1 MTETWSRL
9 RMADVLLP
17 QGNRKL
23 VQQGWS
29 PKCHAYP
36 ALDGAWG
43 VLKTTAIQAGRFEP
57 EHNKMLPESL
67 EPRPQIAVTAG
78 DLLMTCAGPRS
89 RCGVPTLVR
98 HTRGRLMM
106 SGKMYRFRPDD
117 RVDPRFLEA
126 WLLSPEAQQRID
138 AMKTGISDS
147 GLNLTHDR
155 FVQLPVPVPPIN
167 EQRRIVDLLEDHL
180 SRLDAADAYLDGA
193 RRRDAVLHGQLLA
206 KELAAVHREEVS
218 LGELLLVGLS
228 NGKSVPTQ
236 EGGFPVLRLTALRD
250 GRIDLAERKEG
261 AWTADDAAR
270 FLVKRGDFFVSR
282 GNGSLRLVGRG
293 GLVDHD
299 PDPVAF
305 PDTLIRA
312 RPDAGR
318 LMPDFLALV
327 WNSPAVRRQIE
338 ASARTTAGIY
348 KVNQKDLG
356 AIRLLVPSL
365 DDQRRI
371 LESVSTSRDGLAALS
386 REVEKARTRSA
397 GLRRSLLAAA
407 FSGRLTDAAPVPSEA
422 EEMVGA

>member
-1 MTETWSRL
+1 VTATWPRL
-9 RMADVLLP
+9 RMADVLVP

-36 ALDGAWG
+36 APDGAWG

-67 EPRPQIAVTAG
+67 KPRPQIEVAAG
-78 DLLMTCAGPRS
+78 DLLITCAGPRS
-89 RCGVPTLVR
+89 RCGVPALVR

-117 RVDPRFLEA
+117 RVDPRFLEL

-155 FVQLPVPVPPIN
+155 FGQLPVPGPPIN
-167 EQRRIVDLLEDHL
+167 EQNRIVDLLEDHL
-180 SRLDAADAYLDGA
+180 SRLDAADGYLNA
-193 RRRDAVLHGQLLA
+193 AQRRDAVLHDQLLA
-206 KELAAVHREEVS
+206 NELAAVPSDDVS

-250 GRIDLAERKEG
+250 GRIDLAERKAG

-270 FLVKRGDFFVSR
+270 FLVQRGDFLISR

-299 PDPVAF
+299 PDAVAF

-318 LMPDFLALV
+318 LMPDFMALV
-327 WNSPAVRRQIE
+327 WNSPAIRRQIE

-348 KVNQKDLG
+348 KVNQKDLE
-356 AIRLLVPSL
+356 AVRLPVPSL
-365 DDQRRI
+365 DDQQRV
-371 LESVSTSRDGLAALS
+371 LESVSSSRDGLAALS
-386 REVEKARTRSA
+386 REVERSRTRSA

-407 FSGRLTDAAPVPSEA
+407 FSGRLTGNSSNFEQDREA
-422 EEMVGA
+422 VG

>member
-1 MTETWSRL
+1 
-9 RMADVLLP
+9 MADVLVP

-36 ALDGAWG
+36 APDGAWG

-67 EPRPQIAVTAG
+67 KPRPQIEVAAG
-78 DLLMTCAGPRS
+78 DLLITCAGPRS
-89 RCGVPTLVR
+89 RCGVPALVR

-117 RVDPRFLEA
+117 RVDPRFLEL

-155 FVQLPVPVPPIN
+155 FGQLPVPGPPIN
-167 EQRRIVDLLEDHL
+167 EQNRIVDLLEDHL
-180 SRLDAADAYLDGA
+180 SRLDAADGYLNA
-193 RRRDAVLHGQLLA
+193 AQRRDAVLHDQLLA
-206 KELAAVHREEVS
+206 NELAAVPSDDVS

-250 GRIDLAERKEG
+250 GRIDLAERKAG

-270 FLVKRGDFFVSR
+270 FLVQRGDFLISR

-299 PDPVAF
+299 PDAVAF

-318 LMPDFLALV
+318 LMPDFMALV
-327 WNSPAVRRQIE
+327 WNSPAIRRQIE

-348 KVNQKDLG
+348 KVNQKDLE
-356 AIRLLVPSL
+356 AVRLPVPSL
-365 DDQRRI
+365 DDQQRV
-371 LESVSTSRDGLAALS
+371 LESVSSSRDGLAALS
-386 REVEKARTRSA
+386 REVERSRTRSA

-407 FSGRLTDAAPVPSEA
+407 FSGRLTGNSSNFEQDREA
-422 EEMVGA
+422 VG